1 MDQKYSWKGV
11 ETVKERIYLKMSDAN
26 YQKLIRRVNYLGS
39 TRTNIILMSLF
50 LYQDSELIEEQIYD
64 NLTEI
69 DFDNDKHEFYFEIN
83 SYFLTIFKTK
93 QRFLFNLDEYISAFL
108 NALLN
113 EDDESCKEAAT
124 KQPKIR
130 RVYSIDESLVNWLS
144 TFSEETGIVQTT
156 LLNYSFMYQLPE
168 YQKRNNDSNKVKK
181 GLFLTQPSL
190 DYLQS
195 FKNYSVGEII
205 ENHIYA
211 LKGMA
216 GK

>member
-1 MDQKYSWKGV
+1 M
-11 ETVKERIYLKMSDAN
+11 KERIYLKMSDSN

-50 LYQDSELIEEQIYD
+50 LYQDSELTEEQIHD

-83 SYFLTIFKTK
+83 SYFLTIFKSK
-93 QRFLFNLDEYISAFL
+93 QRFLFSLDEYISAFL

-113 EDDESCKEAAT
+113 EDDESCKEADT

-130 RVYSIDESLVNWLS
+130 RVYYIDELLESWLS

-156 LLNYSFMYQLPE
+156 LLNYSFMYKLPE
-168 YQKRNNDSNKVKK
+168 YQKKNNDSNKVKK

-195 FKNYSVGEII
+195 FEDYSVSEVI
-205 ENHIYA
+205 ENHIKA
-211 LKGMA
+211 LKGIA
-216 GK
+216 GT